1 MKAELTKN
9 GEKKIFS
16 SWWVIHLFGKTMG
29 NVRNQRDINLII
41 ARTRRNYLVSET
53 NHKFRKFINDR
64 NE

>member
-1 MKAELTKN
+1 MEN
-9 GEKKIFS
+9 
-16 SWWVIHLFGKTMG
+16 VIS
-29 NVRNQRDINLII
+29 QRDINLIT